1 MDPDP
6 RHHRLTGMMTA
17 LVTPFLHGQVHG
29 AALSA
34 LVCSQIEAGID
45 GIVAGGTTG
54 EASSFL
60 GNERNAVIGLCVEAA
75 NGRVPVIAGTGTN
88 STKDTIEFT
97 SAAQAL
103 GADAALIVTPYYNR
117 PSQEGVFQHFQAI
130 ARAVEIPIIL
140 YNVPSRTNIDLN
152 LDTLERL
159 AEFPNIIGI
168 KDATGDLSRPMAL
181 ASRLGDR
188 FIQLSGHDATAMAF
202 NMMGGQGTISA
213 VANIVP
219 NLCVDLQKAWLR
231 GDAKAA
237 MAIQQRLQPLIAAL
251 ELESY
256 PGPVKHALHVLH
268 GASAEM
274 RLPLVPVSRA
284 TAHAIEAAVA
294 SLYLC
299 GGYAEADLTY

>member
-17 LVTPFLHGQVHG
+17 LVTPFLHEQVHG

-60 GNERNAVIGLCVEAA
+60 ANERNAVIGLCVEAA
-75 NGRVPVIAGTGTN
+75 KGRVPIIAGTGTN

-140 YNVPSRTNIDLN
+140 YNVPSHTNVDLH

-159 AEFPNIIGI
+159 AQFPNIVGI

-202 NMMGGQGTISA
+202 NLMGGQGTISV

-219 NLCVDLQKAWLR
+219 SLCVGLQKACSR

-237 MAIQQRLQPLIAAL
+237 LAIQQRLHPLIAAL
-251 ELESY
+251 ERESN
-256 PGPVKHALHVLH
+256 PGPVKHALHLLH
-268 GASAEM
+268 GISPEM
-274 RLPLVPVSRA
+274 RLPLVPVTPA
-284 TAHAIEAAVA
+284 TAQAIETALAG
-294 SLYLC
+294 LHLC
-299 GGYAEADLTY
+299 GGYTADALTA